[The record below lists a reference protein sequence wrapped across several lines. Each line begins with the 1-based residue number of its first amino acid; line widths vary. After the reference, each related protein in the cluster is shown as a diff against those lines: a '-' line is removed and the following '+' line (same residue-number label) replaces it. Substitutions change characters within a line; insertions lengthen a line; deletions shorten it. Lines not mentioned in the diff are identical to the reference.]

1 MFLINKINI
10 LGYNVYT
17 KVNEEEEYQKKEVIK
32 KQEEKYNERVEEY
45 WAKISVKEQYHR
57 DFSNREYQKIKIY
70 IEKKK
75 TEIEKYDEENDDE
88 LLNIK
93 LLYLAKMRELP
104 LVLKDYSEGLGDKM
118 FKWDL

>member
-1 MFLINKINI
+1 MFI
-10 LGYNVYT
+10 LYIGEMFGLFNYT

-57 DFSNREYQKIKIY
+57 DFSDREYQKIKIY

-104 LVLKDYSEGLGDKM
+104 KLLGKYSEDLGFKM
-118 FKWDL
+118 FR